1 MFVGRYSPSSLG
13 IAVIITK
20 DSLDFNGIDCLE
32 SIQVQSIEYIISVG
46 MIGGGGLHVF
56 QKSSYQHIQLS
67 KNSDTTRSS
76 GFRSI
81 NGIIRG

>member
-46 MIGGGGLHVF
+46 MIGGGGCMCFKNQVINTF
-56 QKSSYQHIQLS
+56 NYQRIL
-67 KNSDTTRSS
+67 TRLVQVAS
-76 GFRSI
+76 GRLME
-81 NGIIRG
+81 